1 MVPPKEEDF
10 TERKVGILL
19 LEDNEDDAFFIV
31 SELKNGGIEHV
42 AKCVSQRDEFIS
54 ALAEFKPDLVLSDY
68 KLPEFAEMEPLRLVR
83 EQSPDLPFILVTGA
97 LGEEL
102 SVEVMKEGATDYIL
116 KDRLFRLVPAV
127 KRALREAEERRRRRE
142 ADELLKKQHEQ
153 LQRQNV
159 ALQESEE
166 RFRELAENIR
176 EVFWMTD
183 IRKNETIYVSPGY
196 EAIWGRSCQRLYE
209 SARDWVDAIHRDDRE
224 RVLKAALEK
233 QVLGEYD
240 EVYRVM
246 RPDGTIRWIHDRAF
260 PVRNEAGEVYRVTGI
275 AEDITERKMAER
287 RLEARNEVIKALA
300 VSGTLREA
308 SEKILES
315 MCKCLEW
322 DLGAF
327 WEVEGEP
334 KALRCLTLWRSV
346 EGQAQEFVDAIQN
359 KSYGMGEEFP
369 GQIWKLGRPVWRP
382 NADEE
387 TSFVFPRAPIAARCG
402 LHGAFG
408 FPVLVQ
414 SEVVGVIEFFS
425 RQIREPDKALLE
437 MVSALGDQIGQL
449 IRRKHA
455 EEALREAEENYRSI
469 YENAMEGIFQT
480 TPEGRYLS
488 ANPALARMLGY
499 SSPEEIVATINDLG
513 TQMCV
518 SPESRLE
525 LKRRLETEGQ
535 VRGFE
540 NQIYRKDGS
549 KIWISVNAHIVR
561 DADGKALYYE
571 GTSQDVTERKRA
583 EEALKE
589 SEARLAT
596 LAHAVES
603 TAEMICI
610 TDMEDRFTFANPAF
624 LKGYGYTE
632 AEIIGKTPAILV
644 SPQNPPSLLTE
655 ILKATR
661 AAGWNGEVI
670 DRRKDGSDFPIS
682 LGTSQIR
689 DSEGEVIGLIGV
701 ARDITERKRA
711 EAVLKESEEKFRTL
725 FESAPIGMALHDARG
740 RYVQTN
746 QVYQR
751 MLGFNNEELRQ
762 LSVRRITHP
771 DDVEEGQRFFE
782 EFREGKREQYQREKR
797 YMHKD
802 GHLVWAHAS
811 ASAIRNNKGELIY
824 IISMVEDITERKQLE
839 QEVIETSANERRR
852 VGHELHDGLGQYLAG
867 IAFKAKALEQSL
879 VAESLPHGAEAK
891 ELAALVS
898 NAISQTRS
906 LARGLDPIEV
916 ETIGLQ
922 AALQNLAVETQKFF
936 NISCRFQCSENMLEV
951 DPQVSLALYR
961 VVQEAIHNGIT
972 HGEATSIEIELS
984 VNGSDL
990 CLRVQDDGAG
1000 FQPEEGRRDGIG
1012 LRVMQYRAR
1021 SIGGTLRI
1029 SSEPQRGTEVHCMVP
1044 RRAGWSGKGS
1054 EKAVTQGENGQKD
1067 HISVTS
1073 RNIS

>member
-1 MVPPKEEDF
+1 VPPKDEEF
-10 TERKVGILL
+10 AARKVGILL
-19 LEDNEDDAFFIV
+19 VEDNEDDAYFIL
-31 SELKNGGIEHV
+31 SALKKGWIAHV

-83 EQSPDLPFILVTGA
+83 ERSPDLPFILVTGA

-102 SVEVMKEGATDYIL
+102 SVEIMKEGATDYIL
-116 KDRLFRLVPAV
+116 KDRLFRLVPSV
-127 KRALREAEERRRRRE
+127 ERALREAEERRRRRE

-153 LQRQNV
+153 LQRQNE

-166 RFRELAENIR
+166 RFRQLAENIR

-183 IRKNETIYVSPGY
+183 TRKNEVIYVSPGY
-196 EAIWGRSCQRLYE
+196 EAIWGRSCRSLYE
-209 SARDWVDAIHRDDRE
+209 SARDWVEAIHREDRE
-224 RVLKAALEK
+224 RILQAALEK
-233 QVLGEYD
+233 QVLGDYD
-240 EVYRVM
+240 EVYRIV
-246 RPDGTIRWIHDRAF
+246 RPDGSIRWIHDRAF
-260 PVRNEAGEVYRVTGI
+260 PVRNEGGEVYRVTGI

-287 RLEARNEVIKALA
+287 RLEARNDVIKALA
-300 VSGTLREA
+300 MCGTLREA

-315 MCKCLEW
+315 IGKCLDW
-322 DLGAF
+322 DIGAF
-327 WEVEGEP
+327 WEVEGEA
-334 KALRCLTLWRSV
+334 KALRCLTLWRSD
-346 EGQAQEFVDAIQN
+346 EQQAQEFVDAIEN

-387 TSFVFPRAPIAARCG
+387 TSFVYPRAPIAARCG
-402 LHGAFG
+402 LRGAFG
-408 FPVLVQ
+408 FPVLVRE
-414 SEVVGVIEFFS
+414 EVVGVIEFFS

-437 MVSALGDQIGQL
+437 MVSALGNQIGQF

-469 YENAMEGIFQT
+469 YENAIEGIFQT

-499 SSPEEIVATINDLG
+499 GSPEELIESISDIG
-513 TQMCV
+513 GQMCV
-518 SPESRLE
+518 RAESRLE
-525 LKRRLETEGQ
+525 LKRRLEAEGE

-540 NQIYRKDGS
+540 NQIRRRDGS
-549 KIWISVNAHIVR
+549 TIWISVNAHIVR
-561 DADGKALYYE
+561 DADGKVVYYE

-583 EEALKE
+583 EEALRE
-589 SEARLAT
+589 SEARLAR

-632 AEIIGKTPAILV
+632 AEILGKTPAVLF
-644 SPQNPPSLLTE
+644 SPQNPAALLGE
-655 ILKATR
+655 ILKGTR
-661 AAGWNGEVI
+661 AGGWNGEVI
-670 DRRKDGSDFPIS
+670 DRRKDGTDFPIS

-689 DSEGEVIGLIGV
+689 NSEGEVIGLIGV

-711 EAVLKESEEKFRTL
+711 EVVLRESEEKFRTL

-740 RYVQTN
+740 KYVQTN
-746 QVYQR
+746 QAYQR
-751 MLGFNNEELRQ
+751 MLGYTDEELRR

-771 DDVEEGQRFFE
+771 DDVGEGQRFFE
-782 EFREGKREQYQREKR
+782 EFRDGKREQCEREKR
-797 YMHKD
+797 YLHKD

-811 ASAIRNNKGELIY
+811 ASALRNNKGELIY

-936 NISCRFQCSENMLEV
+936 NVSCRFQCSENVPEV

-961 VVQEAIHNGIT
+961 MVQEAIHNGIT
-972 HGEATSIEIELS
+972 HGDARSIGIELRMD
-984 VNGSDL
+984 GSNL
-990 CLRVQDDGAG
+990 CLRVQDDGTG
-1000 FQPEEGRRDGIG
+1000 FQAEESRRGGIG

-1021 SIGGTLRI
+1021 SIGGSLQVN
-1029 SSEPQRGTEVHCMVP
+1029 SQPQRGTEVNCVVP
-1044 RRAGWSGKGS
+1044 RWSGSKVKARQETS
-1054 EKAVTQGENGQKD
+1054 EESDNGNEQSD
-1067 HISVTS
+1067 SVTS
-1073 RNIS
+1073 RAI